1 MTRRTKL
8 ALLGAGAG
16 VGLLILTWALALHV
30 GAFERLDRAILSGFA
45 GLYHR
50 PRINHVAQLV
60 AGLCDP
66 SPYVYLAAIPVLVAL
81 LRRRPRALLAIVAI
95 LLGANLTTHLLKPLL
110 AVPRSGWLY
119 GGYVN
124 VPTGSWPSGHAT
136 AAMAL
141 ALSCVLAA
149 APRLRPA
156 VAAIGAAFAVA
167 VSYSFL
173 ELGWHFPSDVLGGF
187 LVAGTWTMLAVAA
200 VSAADAR
207 WPRRSDTESRR
218 QRPSVR
224 EALAPQAAL
233 VAGAAL
239 VIALLAL
246 VRPHGVISYAQNH
259 ELFVLGAVAIG
270 AVALAVATAITLVVR
285 R

>member
-95 LLGANLTTHLLKPLL
+95 LLGANLTTS
-110 AVPRSGWLY
+110 AQ
-119 GGYVN
+119 
-124 VPTGSWPSGHAT
+124 
-136 AAMAL
+136 
-141 ALSCVLAA
+141 AA
-149 APRLRPA
+149 AGSSALGMAVWRLR
-156 VAAIGAAFAVA
+156 
-167 VSYSFL
+167 
-173 ELGWHFPSDVLGGF
+173 ER
-187 LVAGTWTMLAVAA
+187 
-200 VSAADAR
+200 AD
-207 WPRRSDTESRR
+207 
-218 QRPSVR
+218 
-224 EALAPQAAL
+224 
-233 VAGAAL
+233 
-239 VIALLAL
+239 
-246 VRPHGVISYAQNH
+246 
-259 ELFVLGAVAIG
+259 
-270 AVALAVATAITLVVR
+270 
-285 R
+285 